1 MHIKRVVAAGF
12 AAAAIAVA
20 PIASASAVDCTN
32 LSRPPLNTTNVDPT
46 YSFYDGAIQVWV
58 VGNWA
63 WVSVPDGD
71 PFWTFI
77 PPGTGE
83 QALAD
88 EMGLVVSAP
97 GANGNYTNGRHDD
110 LLGQAQA
117 LCAKGRMTVLM
128 SGNAHGIVAEP
139 QCTMG

>member
-1 MHIKRVVAAGF
+1 MRIRNLVAATG
-12 AAAAIAVA
+12 AAVA
-20 PIASASAVDCTN
+20 LTVVPATAALAIDCTN
-32 LSRPPLNTTNVDPT
+32 LSKPALDTTGVAPT
-46 YSFYDGAIQVWV
+46 YSFYDGAIQVWIR
-58 VGNWA
+58 GNWA
-63 WVSVPDGD
+63 WVSAPDSA

-117 LCAKGRMTVLM
+117 LCAKGRLAVLM
-128 SGNAHGIVAEP
+128 SGNAHGIVAEA
-139 QCTMG
+139 QCTAK